1 VTVHLGPLEAIEGLD
16 APCRRHPFEPRL
28 TDALAPDSGARFAAM
43 ASRALPESDLAT
55 AVLFGQWIGWFAT
68 FDDQRD
74 DGPLGSDIAR
84 LNRRYR
90 DLLATVDGTA
100 RGRDEIFAGLWR
112 QTAVRVGPEW
122 CRRFRYGVR
131 QHWRGSLIE
140 AANRQSSRVPT
151 PAEFVQ
157 LRRITNGAMVL
168 LLPEAMLRV
177 DVPWRLAQSSAW
189 RGLVDACND
198 VVGWCN
204 DLASV
209 QRESARGDFHN
220 LVLVI
225 AHALGISHASAA
237 ARVRER
243 IARRMLDMHLAARAL
258 PSTFDSLGLDR
269 HTACDVSRV
278 AVTLLATPRG
288 HLEWI
293 RESSRYDRH
302 NDDPYSRSHL

>member
-1 VTVHLGPLEAIEGLD
+1 VGV
-16 APCRRHPFEPRL
+16 RR
-28 TDALAPDSGARFAAM
+28 AG
-43 ASRALPESDLAT
+43 
-55 AVLFGQWIGWFAT
+55 
-68 FDDQRD
+68 
-74 DGPLGSDIAR
+74 
-84 LNRRYR
+84 
-90 DLLATVDGTA
+90 
-100 RGRDEIFAGLWR
+100 DEVFAGLWR
-112 QTAVRVGPEW
+112 QTASRVDPQW
-122 CRRFRYGVR
+122 ARRFRYGLR

-177 DVPWRLAQSSAW
+177 DIPLPLAQSSAW
-189 RGLVDACND
+189 RALVDACND

-209 QRESARGDFHN
+209 QRESARGDIHN
-220 LVLVI
+220 FVLVI
-225 AHALGISHASAA
+225 AHALGISQASAA

-269 HTACDVSRV
+269 RTACDVSRV
-278 AVTLLATPRG
+278 AVTFLATPRG

-293 RESSRYDRH
+293 RESSRYDRSGEH
-302 NDDPYSRSHL
+302 PYSRSRL

>member
-1 VTVHLGPLEAIEGLD
+1 MTIHLGSLEAIEGLD

-28 TDALAPDSGARFAAM
+28 HDALAPDSGARFAAM

-55 AVLFGQWIGWFAT
+55 AVLFGQWIGWFAD

-74 DGPLGSDIAR
+74 DGPLGSDTAR

-90 DLLATVDGTA
+90 DLLATVDRSPTQRYP
-100 RGRDEIFAGLWR
+100 RGGDEAFAGLWR
-112 QTAVRVGPEW
+112 QTAPRVGPQW
-122 CRRFRYGVR
+122 THRFRIGLR
-131 QHWRGSLIE
+131 EHWRGSLIE

-177 DVPWRLAQSSAW
+177 DVPWRLAQSPAW
-189 RGLVDACND
+189 RALVDACND

-209 QRESARGDFHN
+209 QRESARGDIHN
-220 LVLVI
+220 FVLVI
-225 AHALGISHASAA
+225 AHALGVSRASAA

-243 IARRMLDMHLAARAL
+243 IARRMLDMHHAARFL

-269 HTACDVSRV
+269 RTACDVSRV
-278 AVTLLATPRG
+278 AVTFLATPRG
-288 HLEWI
+288 HLEWL
-293 RESSRYDRH
+293 RESSRYAQKAA
-302 NDDPYSRSHL
+302 